1 MKLFFLNLWHDLRE
15 KRLWPVAALLLLA
28 LVAVPVLLAKPAPED
43 DGDEAAVAVDVPN
56 VAGSEIAQLPN
67 EVLIAGSDLD
77 VFKAKDPFA
86 PNGVTLPGTQEGTD
100 VATAADALSAAG
112 GSGGGSGGGDDKSG
126 GGGSGGGSGGG
137 GGGGTSPGSPGG
149 GAPTVSS
156 FTYVADVSFA
166 SNGKVRKIKGLSRL
180 DMLPSQSSPLLLF
193 LGVDESAGSAVFLV
207 DSTLKGTGEGTCS
220 PSPSD
225 CGVLALG
232 AGSEHEFVDED
243 GNSYAIR
250 IDEIRRLKVSKASA
264 SKRKVATS
272 SRRRFKPRILT
283 DLVTETISTRG
294 GSSPDSGGR

>member
-1 MKLFFLNLWHDLRE
+1 M
-15 KRLWPVAALLLLA
+15 
-28 LVAVPVLLAKPAPED
+28 
-43 DGDEAAVAVDVPN
+43 
-56 VAGSEIAQLPN
+56 
-67 EVLIAGSDLD
+67 
-77 VFKAKDPFA
+77 
-86 PNGVTLPGTQEGTD
+86 T
-100 VATAADALSAAG
+100 
-112 GSGGGSGGGDDKSG
+112 
-126 GGGSGGGSGGG
+126 
-137 GGGGTSPGSPGG
+137 
-149 GAPTVSS
+149 
-156 FTYVADVSFA
+156 FA
-166 SNGKVRKIKGLSRL
+166 SNGKARRIKGLSRL

-250 IDEIRRLKVSKASA
+250 IDEIRRVKVSKASA

-283 DLVTETISTRG
+283 DLMTETISARG
-294 GSSPDSGGR
+294 RLKPRLGRPIGDLTDATPPYHPLALAALAASAAVPASAPAEAEAAKAKSKRPTHHPRDADARARRRDHDHPRPQLQLAAHAQHGDLPRPQRRAPRSPSRLAPAARSWW